1 VAGLSVSYGG
11 EQVTGIT
18 SVQRAHHNIVLD
30 GGTAM
35 TDRHMGIEGIN
46 SQNASYNLVKR
57 ARHRG
62 IRGSSGG
69 EYTHNEIYVDSH
81 ATNAFG
87 LMLYKTKD
95 VVARDNRIFGTGY
108 HVLGVG
114 TVSAGVANI
123 TVENNLIHLEAVA
136 PVDRSSEYGNQSEA
150 ECVRVTW
157 GGENILYANNL
168 MIANAEDGGEASAI
182 WHYSQ
187 NSGQKDVIYRDNVIK
202 VMRKEDRVSDKLEG
216 AIRICGTGDNQV
228 PVLLQNNTV
237 ISNFC
242 HVRLGDGYGVGR
254 NAQFVDNTFIRVG
267 DHQHYATIRIGFNKK
282 PSDGHVFKGT
292 RFEGGAGFDKVQWVS
307 SGPRAFTVI
316 DETGKETVYA
326 RD

>member
-1 VAGLSVSYGG
+1 NIMAADITVDLNGHTVTYDTNKDAGLGEEKGFGNFGEQGPHAVRSNYSGRSSKVLNGFLVQGKGQRGNGSQPIYRATEVAGLSVSYGG

-202 VMRKEDRVSDKLEG
+202 VMRKEDRVSDK
-216 AIRICGTGDNQV
+216 
-228 PVLLQNNTV
+228 
-237 ISNFC
+237 
-242 HVRLGDGYGVGR
+242 
-254 NAQFVDNTFIRVG
+254 
-267 DHQHYATIRIGFNKK
+267 
-282 PSDGHVFKGT
+282 
-292 RFEGGAGFDKVQWVS
+292 
-307 SGPRAFTVI
+307 
-316 DETGKETVYA
+316 
-326 RD
+326 